1 MCARCGGSGKCTCDD
16 LDAARAGE
24 SASLETV
31 ARLRTHRHTGQVVAT
46 LREVRRHMRD
56 LERRLEVS
64 SGELATLAAERY
76 SARARVLELEQ
87 RIVALQ
93 EAIDIME
100 GRR

>member
-1 MCARCGGSGKCTCDD
+1 
-16 LDAARAGE
+16 
-24 SASLETV
+24 
-31 ARLRTHRHTGQVVAT
+31 
-46 LREVRRHMRD
+46 MRD